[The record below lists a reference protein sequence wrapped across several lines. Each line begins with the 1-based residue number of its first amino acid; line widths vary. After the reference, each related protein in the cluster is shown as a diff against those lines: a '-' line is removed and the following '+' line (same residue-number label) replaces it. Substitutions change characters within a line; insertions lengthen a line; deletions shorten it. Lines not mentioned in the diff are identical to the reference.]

1 MTDLAQTSTKS
12 KPSLV
17 TIGRALFKTMRPRQ
31 WTKNGFVYAA
41 LVFDGKLFEP
51 VLFLR
56 TTLAF
61 VCFCLISSA
70 TYLINDLVDVEKD
83 REHPT
88 KRNRPLAAG
97 ILPPWIAVAAAAVF
111 VVVCLPVAFWL
122 SPSFGV
128 ILAGYLLLTLAYT
141 FYLKHVVIVDL
152 LVLASG
158 FVLRVAGGV
167 AVIQV
172 ERFSPWLYVCM
183 VLLALF
189 LVMGKRRHELILL
202 DDKASSHRA
211 SLDNYNLRF
220 IDEMIALVTSTI
232 VMAYSL
238 YTFSAPNLPLNHTMM
253 LTIPFVLYGLFRYLY
268 LIHVKGEGGA
278 PEELLLRDRPLLIDV
293 MLWVIAVIMVMYVLP
308 SQP

>member
-1 MTDLAQTSTKS
+1 MTDLAHTSS
-12 KPSLV
+12 KPGV
-17 TIGRALFKTMRPRQ
+17 IAMARALFKTMRPRQ

-51 VLFLR
+51 TLFLR
-56 TTLAF
+56 TTVAF

-70 TYLINDLVDVEKD
+70 TYLINDLVDIEKD
-83 REHPT
+83 RQHPT
-88 KRNRPLAAG
+88 KRHRPLAAG
-97 ILPPWIAVAAAAVF
+97 TLPPWVAIATAILF
-111 VVVCLPVAFWL
+111 VILCLPVAFWI
-122 SPSFGV
+122 SPSFGA
-128 ILAGYLLLTLAYT
+128 ILTGYLLLTLAYT
-141 FYLKHVVIVDL
+141 FYLKRVVIVDL
-152 LVLASG
+152 LVLAGG

-167 AVIQV
+167 AVIDV

-189 LVMGKRRHELILL
+189 IVMGKRRHELILL
-202 DDKASSHRA
+202 EGKASSHRT
-211 SLDNYNLRF
+211 SLENYNLRF
-220 IDEMIALVTSTI
+220 IDEMIALVTSAI

-293 MLWVIAVIMVMYVLP
+293 ALWVVAVVIVMYA
-308 SQP
+308 

>member
-1 MTDLAQTSTKS
+1 MTDLAHTSS
-12 KPSLV
+12 KPGV
-17 TIGRALFKTMRPRQ
+17 IAMARALFKTMRPRQ

-51 VLFLR
+51 TLFLR
-56 TTLAF
+56 TTVAF

-70 TYLINDLVDVEKD
+70 TYLINDLVDIEKD
-83 REHPT
+83 RQHPT
-88 KRNRPLAAG
+88 KRHRPLAAG
-97 ILPPWIAVAAAAVF
+97 TLPPWVAIATAILF
-111 VVVCLPVAFWL
+111 VILCLPVAFWI
-122 SPSFGV
+122 STSFGA
-128 ILAGYLLLTLAYT
+128 ILTGYLLLTLAYT

-152 LVLASG
+152 LVLAGG

-167 AVIQV
+167 AVIDV

-189 LVMGKRRHELILL
+189 IVMGKRRHELILL
-202 DDKASSHRA
+202 EGKASSHRT
-211 SLDNYNLRF
+211 SLENYNLRF
-220 IDEMIALVTSTI
+220 IDEMIALVTSAI

-293 MLWVIAVIMVMYVLP
+293 ALWVVAVVIVMYA
-308 SQP
+308 

>member
-1 MTDLAQTSTKS
+1 MTDLAHTSS
-12 KPSLV
+12 KPGV
-17 TIGRALFKTMRPRQ
+17 IAMARALFKTMRPRQ

-51 VLFLR
+51 TLFLR
-56 TTLAF
+56 TTVAF

-70 TYLINDLVDVEKD
+70 TYLINDLVDIEKD
-83 REHPT
+83 RQHPT
-88 KRNRPLAAG
+88 KRHRPLAAG
-97 ILPPWIAVAAAAVF
+97 TLPPWVAIATAILF
-111 VVVCLPVAFWL
+111 VVLCLPVAFWI
-122 SPSFGV
+122 SPSFGA
-128 ILAGYLLLTLAYT
+128 ILTGYLLLTLAYT
-141 FYLKHVVIVDL
+141 FYLKRVVIVDL
-152 LVLASG
+152 LVLAGG

-167 AVIQV
+167 AVIDV

-189 LVMGKRRHELILL
+189 IVMGKRRHELILL
-202 DDKASSHRA
+202 EGKASSHRT
-211 SLDNYNLRF
+211 SLENYNLRF
-220 IDEMIALVTSTI
+220 IDEMIALVTSAI

-293 MLWVIAVIMVMYVLP
+293 ALWVVAVVIVMYA
-308 SQP
+308 

>member
-1 MTDLAQTSTKS
+1 MTDLAHTSS
-12 KPSLV
+12 KPGV
-17 TIGRALFKTMRPRQ
+17 IAMARALFKTMRPRQ

-51 VLFLR
+51 TLFLR
-56 TTLAF
+56 TTVAF

-70 TYLINDLVDVEKD
+70 TYLINDLVDIEKD
-83 REHPT
+83 RQHPT
-88 KRNRPLAAG
+88 KRHRPLAAG
-97 ILPPWIAVAAAAVF
+97 TLPPWVAIATAILF
-111 VVVCLPVAFWL
+111 VILCLPVAFWI
-122 SPSFGV
+122 SPSFGA
-128 ILAGYLLLTLAYT
+128 ILTGYLLLTLAYT
-141 FYLKHVVIVDL
+141 FYLKRVVIVDL
-152 LVLASG
+152 LVLAGG

-167 AVIQV
+167 AVIDV

-189 LVMGKRRHELILL
+189 IVMGKRRHELILL
-202 DDKASSHRA
+202 EGKASSHRT
-211 SLDNYNLRF
+211 SLENYNLRF
-220 IDEMIALVTSTI
+220 IDEMIALVTSAI

-293 MLWVIAVIMVMYVLP
+293 ALWVLAVVIVMYA
-308 SQP
+308 